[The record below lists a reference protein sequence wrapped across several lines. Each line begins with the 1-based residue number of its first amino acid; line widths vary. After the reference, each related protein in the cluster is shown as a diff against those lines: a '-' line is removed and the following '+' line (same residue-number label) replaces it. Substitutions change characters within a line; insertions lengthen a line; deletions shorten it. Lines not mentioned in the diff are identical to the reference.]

1 MLDGPAGK
9 RSLAAPPRKR
19 PLEARMNGVALK
31 ILLGDRAKYIGLIFG
46 VAFSTMLMSNQISIF
61 TGLMLRTAGQILDA
75 GEADL
80 WVMDS
85 RVDYVDEIEP
95 MTDTQLGRVRGV
107 DGVDWAVRF
116 FKGLTVA
123 HTRDGILQQ
132 VILLGVDDATLI
144 GVASRLVLGS
154 IENLKQPDGMIID
167 QAGFQ
172 FMWPGEKLEL
182 GKVLELNDHRAVIVG
197 ISNA

>member
-1 MLDGPAGK
+1 
-9 RSLAAPPRKR
+9 
-19 PLEARMNGVALK
+19 MNGVALK

-46 VAFSTMLMSNQISIF
+46 IAFSTMLMSNQISIF

-75 GEADL
+75 GEADI

-95 MTDTQLGRVRGV
+95 LTDTQLGRVRGV
-107 DGVDWAVRF
+107 DGVDWAVPF

-132 VILLGVDDATLI
+132 VILLGVDDAT
-144 GVASRLVLGS
+144 
-154 IENLKQPDGMIID
+154 
-167 QAGFQ
+167 
-172 FMWPGEKLEL
+172 
-182 GKVLELNDHRAVIVG
+182 
-197 ISNA
+197 